1 MILTFLI
8 SIPLELS
15 AFRSKL
21 PPKPLTLTRAQIHTH
36 THTHGEH
43 LYPDSYHTFYPFSCL
58 STRETLHWVCGLCTR
73 VLYSALLPAVTLPGS
88 TSGEEPICQWDP
100 WVGKIFWRKTWKPTP
115 CTLTWE
121 NLMNRGAWW
130 ATVHRVV
137 KSQTQLKRL
146 STYRV
151 SSDT

>member
-1 MILTFLI
+1 MHKYTHIH
-8 SIPLELS
+8 
-15 AFRSKL
+15 
-21 PPKPLTLTRAQIHTH
+21 IHTH
-36 THTHGEH
+36 THTHTHIHTEH

-88 TSGEEPICQWDP
+88 TSGKEPSVNAGHIRDP

-115 CTLTWE
+115 GTPTWE
-121 NLMNRGAWW
+121 NLMNRGAWS

-146 STYRV
+146 STHRV
-151 SSDT
+151 SSDTYTFASGY